1 MLLLL
6 VLREVKDREAEGFP
20 NSFMALHTVH
30 RAPLMRR
37 LALALRFRDRWLDLQ
52 QPAARYCRCLK
63 CKPYAQW

>member
-20 NSFMALHTVH
+20 SSFTAFHIVQ

-37 LALALRFRDRWLDLQ
+37 LALALPRDR
-52 QPAARYCRCLK
+52 
-63 CKPYAQW
+63 